1 MAAEVSNTKSQAE
14 CFEEILERSFECY
27 EFFTG
32 EKYEIDH
39 EDFKYQQK
47 QLVIM
52 SYMQLN
58 FFADIL
64 RMDARRL
71 DTAKKENTP
80 IRTDFVQLLQ
90 DLLMGKFANSHG
102 DKQEPVVPE
111 VEYADPPLTGETLST
126 TSTGP
131 KEMSSTLSDCEDSF
145 SFPDDPE
152 TSVSTS
158 EGAQDPGTIKEAD
171 SVIRKVLKFI
181 KTVAPNLRYK
191 PKHLRRKKFKVVP
204 YEFASV
210 WRNVSSIF
218 SEEEE
223 SPSSSMDTIGPK
235 VSWEK
240 VNVAA
245 LKKLPTPS
253 SFPVHAA
260 SPLSQFYSKD
270 DGCPRGCTQTQFEY
284 FSGDPRKIPCK
295 CRLGFEETNPF
306 GTLLGFQSNLGVVPV
321 PSTPMFGHIWD
332 PDTCSWLLHA
342 EISLEEKLSNSEL
355 QQDRC
360 RRGKSSSGR
369 RTRGRRRRR

>member
-64 RMDARRL
+64 RLDARRL
-71 DTAKKENTP
+71 DTAKKENTST
-80 IRTDFVQLLQ
+80 RTDFVLQLQ
-90 DLLMGKFANSHG
+90 DLMGKFANSHG
-102 DKQEPVVPE
+102 DKQEPVVPK
-111 VEYADPPLTGETLST
+111 VEYVDPPLTGETLTT
-126 TSTGP
+126 TSTGL
-131 KEMSSTLSDCEDSF
+131 KKMSPTLSESKDSF

-171 SVIRKVLKFI
+171 SVIRKVLKSI
-181 KTVAPNLRYK
+181 KMVAPNLRYK

-223 SPSSSMDTIGPK
+223 SPSSSMDTIVPK

-253 SFPVHAA
+253 SFPVQTA

-270 DGCPRGCTQTQFEY
+270 DSFIIY
-284 FSGDPRKIPCK
+284 LDFSKYISSI
-295 CRLGFEETNPF
+295 L
-306 GTLLGFQSNLGVVPV
+306 TLVL
-321 PSTPMFGHIWD
+321 I
-332 PDTCSWLLHA
+332 
-342 EISLEEKLSNSEL
+342 KLSF
-355 QQDRC
+355 
-360 RRGKSSSGR
+360 SS
-369 RTRGRRRRR
+369 

>member
-1 MAAEVSNTKSQAE
+1 MAAEKSNRKSQAE
-14 CFEEILERSFECY
+14 SFEEILDRSFECY

-64 RMDARRL
+64 RLDARRL
-71 DTAKKENTP
+71 DTAKKENTS

-90 DLLMGKFANSHG
+90 DLMGKFANSHG

-171 SVIRKVLKFI
+171 SVIRKVLKSI

-210 WRNVSSIF
+210 WRNCSSIF
-218 SEEEE
+218 SEEK
-223 SPSSSMDTIGPK
+223 SPASSHSTQSIVPK
-235 VSWEK
+235 VAWEK
-240 VNVAA
+240 VNMAA
-245 LKKLPTPS
+245 LKKLPAPTT
-253 SFPVHAA
+253 FPVQTA
-260 SPLSQFYSKD
+260 SPSSQFYNKTE
-270 DGCPRGCTQTQFEY
+270 GCPSGCPQYEAGRRREC
-284 FSGDPRKIPCK
+284 S
-295 CRLGFEETNPF
+295 CRLGFDKPNPF
-306 GTLLGFQSNLGVVPV
+306 GSLLGFKSNMGVVSV
-321 PSTPMFGHIWD
+321 PSEPLFGHIWD
-332 PDTCSWLLHA
+332 TDTSSWILHA
-342 EISLEEKLSNSEL
+342 EIPIQESFRDERWRR
-355 QQDRC
+355 DRRPTERGT
-360 RRGKSSSGR
+360 RRRPTGR
-369 RTRGRRRRR
+369 TRRRR

>member
-1 MAAEVSNTKSQAE
+1 M
-14 CFEEILERSFECY
+14 
-27 EFFTG
+27 
-32 EKYEIDH
+32 
-39 EDFKYQQK
+39 
-47 QLVIM
+47 
-52 SYMQLN
+52 
-58 FFADIL
+58 
-64 RMDARRL
+64 
-71 DTAKKENTP
+71 
-80 IRTDFVQLLQ
+80 
-90 DLLMGKFANSHG
+90 
-102 DKQEPVVPE
+102 
-111 VEYADPPLTGETLST
+111 
-126 TSTGP
+126 
-131 KEMSSTLSDCEDSF
+131 
-145 SFPDDPE
+145 
-152 TSVSTS
+152 
-158 EGAQDPGTIKEAD
+158 
-171 SVIRKVLKFI
+171 
-181 KTVAPNLRYK
+181 
-191 PKHLRRKKFKVVP
+191 VP

-223 SPSSSMDTIGPK
+223 SPSSSTDTIVPK

-253 SFPVHAA
+253 SFPVQTA
-260 SPLSQFYSKD
+260 SPRSQFYSKD
-270 DGCPRGCTQTQFEY
+270 DGCPRGCAQIQFEY
-284 FSGDPRKIPCK
+284 SSGNPRKIPCK

-355 QQDRC
+355 QQDRW

>member
-1 MAAEVSNTKSQAE
+1 MAAEVSNRKSQAE
-14 CFEEILERSFECY
+14 SFEEILDRSFECF

-71 DTAKKENTP
+71 DTAKKENTST
-80 IRTDFVQLLQ
+80 RTDFVLQLQ
-90 DLLMGKFANSHG
+90 DLMGKFANSHG
-102 DKQEPVVPE
+102 DKQEPVVPK
-111 VEYADPPLTGETLST
+111 VEYVDPPLTGETLTT
-126 TSTGP
+126 TSTGL
-131 KEMSSTLSDCEDSF
+131 KKMSPTLSESKDSF

-158 EGAQDPGTIKEAD
+158 EGAQDPGIIKEAD
-171 SVIRKVLKFI
+171 SIIRKVLKSI

-223 SPSSSMDTIGPK
+223 SPSSSMDTIVPK

-253 SFPVHAA
+253 SFPVQTA

-270 DGCPRGCTQTQFEY
+270 DSFIIY
-284 FSGDPRKIPCK
+284 LDFSKYISSILTLVLINTYIEHSIRSFLFRSSDPEFIMS
-295 CRLGFEETNPF
+295 L
-306 GTLLGFQSNLGVVPV
+306 FQPPYTEQLDSN
-321 PSTPMFGHIWD
+321 
-332 PDTCSWLLHA
+332 
-342 EISLEEKLSNSEL
+342 
-355 QQDRC
+355 
-360 RRGKSSSGR
+360 
-369 RTRGRRRRR
+369 

>member
-64 RMDARRL
+64 RLDARRL
-71 DTAKKENTP
+71 DTAKKENTST
-80 IRTDFVQLLQ
+80 RTDFVQLLQ
-90 DLLMGKFANSHG
+90 DLMGKFANSHG

-223 SPSSSMDTIGPK
+223 SPSSSMDTIVPK

-253 SFPVHAA
+253 SFPVQTA
-260 SPLSQFYSKD
+260 SPQSQFYSKD
-270 DGCPRGCTQTQFEY
+270 DGCPRGCTQIQFEY

-342 EISLEEKLSNSEL
+342 EIPSPGNISSSEL
-355 QQDRC
+355 QQDQW
-360 RRGKSSSGR
+360 RRGRSFSGR
-369 RTRGRRRRR
+369 RTRGRKRRR